1 MVDKVSVAVVGGVLA
16 AVAVVSGVLV
26 AVVGGALAAVAVVGG
41 ALAEVAVVGGA
52 LAATQRHD
60 VHCTGH
66 DPPYAR
72 TPLQRRA

>member
-26 AVVGGALAAVAVVGG
+26 AVVGGALAA
-41 ALAEVAVVGGA
+41 
-52 LAATQRHD
+52 TQRHD